1 VKKPLHDIQHM
12 FFLGIGGIGMSAL
25 ARHFHS
31 RGAHVCGY
39 DKTPSDL
46 TQALQ
51 NEGIEVFYD
60 DDPSLIGQ
68 TPELVVYTP
77 AVPADTKLFQHFN
90 NTKVPFVKRAK
101 VLGMLSET
109 MPTIAVAG
117 THGKTTICAMLTH
130 IMKYAGTPC
139 LSVLGGIS
147 LNYNSNYIGD
157 AQAEWLIAE
166 ADEFDRSFLHL
177 KPQLALISAV
187 DSDHLDIYGDRKKLL
202 ESFELFIQNLDP
214 NGHLLFRKGIKNEL
228 AILKNATDYHIDP
241 PAGYFFKNV
250 HIQDGRYRGNIDG
263 KLQLSGIALQHPG
276 RHNMENALG
285 AAALAHR
292 AGICPND
299 IRDGLNSFTGVKRRF
314 EIHLQTKKTI
324 YVDDY
329 AHHPA
334 EITACIE
341 SAREMWPGKRVTG
354 VFQPH
359 LFSRTRDL
367 AGQFAESLEQLDEVI
382 LLDIYPAREKPI
394 QGVDPKI
401 IINKIKKTKAQH
413 MSKEEMVDHLA
424 KKPTEV
430 VLTMGA
436 GDIDRLCPLIKQS
449 LMQKEL

>member
-1 VKKPLHDIQHM
+1 M

-25 ARHFHS
+25 ARHFHG
-31 RGAHVCGY
+31 RGVYVCGY
-39 DKTPSDL
+39 DKTHSDL

-51 NEGIEVFYD
+51 NEGIDVFYD
-60 DDPSLIGQ
+60 DDPSLIGY
-68 TPELVVYTP
+68 PPDLVVYTP
-77 AVPADTKLFQHFN
+77 AVPANNKLFQYFL
-90 NTKVPFVKRAK
+90 NTATPIVKRAK
-101 VLGMLSET
+101 VLGMLSQK

-130 IMKYAGTPC
+130 IMKYAGKPC
-139 LSVLGGIS
+139 LSFLGGIS

-187 DSDHLDIYGDRKKLL
+187 DSDHMDIYGDRQKML
-202 ESFELFIQNLDP
+202 ESFELFTHNIDP
-214 NGHLLFRKGIKNEL
+214 NGQLLYRKGVEQEL
-228 AILKNATDYHIDP
+228 SIHRRAIDYHINP
-241 PAGYFFKNV
+241 PAGYFLKDI
-250 HIQDGRYRGNIDG
+250 HIIDG
-263 KLQLSGIALQHPG
+263 LYRATIDGELQLTGIALQHPG

-285 AAALAHR
+285 AAALAQL
-292 AGICPND
+292 AGIHPND
-299 IRDGLNSFTGVKRRF
+299 IRDGLNSFTGVRRRF
-314 EIHLQTKKTI
+314 EIHLQTKNTV

-329 AHHPA
+329 AHHPE
-334 EITACIE
+334 EITACIR
-341 SAREMWPGKRVTG
+341 SAREMWPDKKITG

-359 LFSRTRDL
+359 LFSRTKDL
-367 AGQFAESLEQLDEVI
+367 SVQFAESLEQLDELI

-394 QGVDPKI
+394 QGIDSKI
-401 IINKIKKTKAQH
+401 IINKIKKTAAQL
-413 MSKEEMVDHLA
+413 MSKEELVDYLA
-424 KKPTEV
+424 NQPTEV